1 MILPFSTQLNGKPT
15 YFLERIWE
23 GLMRNI
29 FEEDVEYQQFLNLHK
44 KQFGIYWDWFPEEHE
59 RLENPKIHTIREDK
73 NDRWKPGTKIDFFI
87 NCRQPTMFRF
97 APVLPV
103 VSVQEIEIVYDK
115 MFGKKLHPDVL
126 IDGVRL
132 HPMKLDELA
141 LKDGFDTV
149 EDFLAYFDIDF
160 KGKIIHWTELKY

>member
-1 MILPFSTQLNGKPT
+1 
-15 YFLERIWE
+15 
-23 GLMRNI
+23 
-29 FEEDVEYQQFLNLHK
+29 
-44 KQFGIYWDWFPEEHE
+44 
-59 RLENPKIHTIREDK
+59 
-73 NDRWKPGTKIDFFI
+73 
-87 NCRQPTMFRF
+87 MFRF